1 MRICMT
7 THFLSSL
14 LPFSL
19 VLVAEERS
27 VFLRE
32 QGNRMYSVWTYFLAR
47 ISIDIL
53 PTFLCSLGLALICF
67 WMMGRKKCATARLL
81 I

>member
-1 MRICMT
+1 M
-7 THFLSSL
+7 S
-14 LPFSL
+14 
-19 VLVAEERS
+19 VAEERS

-67 WMMGRKKCATARLL
+67 WMMGREQHATA
-81 I
+81 